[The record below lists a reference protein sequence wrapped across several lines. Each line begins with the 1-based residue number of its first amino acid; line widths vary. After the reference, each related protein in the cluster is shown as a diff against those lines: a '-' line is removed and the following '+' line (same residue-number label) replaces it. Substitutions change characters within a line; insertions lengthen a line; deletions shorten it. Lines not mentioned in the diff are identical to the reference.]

1 MSVPRQ
7 TLPAL
12 LLTGLLVVALGACS
26 GGAES
31 DSDQAFVVDDSSG
44 DTSESDA
51 ADGESALTS
60 ERADSSS
67 ASGLASGTAPALQLD
82 PAQLDQRD
90 IIRTGTVAIEAK
102 DPEDVRDR
110 IGDLLDNLGGYVSD
124 ESARTR
130 PEGGVDEMRIV
141 IEVPTDRFD
150 DAVEKVSALGEV
162 QSRSVQ
168 AEDVTREVADVD
180 SRVES
185 ARAALE
191 RVRALLDRAVSLG
204 SVIRLEGVLS
214 QRQSDLESLLAQQQA
229 LAGQTAL
236 GTLEVEVSAP
246 DSLVGPKDDDDEATG
261 FTAGLDAGWDAL
273 TTAFVLSSTAVGAVI
288 PFAVIGGLLVLPVLV
303 WRRRSERTVSPTPPA
318 AQ

>member
-1 MSVPRQ
+1 MSVPRP

-12 LLTGLLVVALGACS
+12 LLTGLLAVTLCACS
-26 GGAES
+26 GGEEGG
-31 DSDQAFVVDDSSG
+31 SDQSSVVEEPAG
-44 DTSESDA
+44 DTPEAGA
-51 ADGESALTS
+51 ADDGAAVTS
-60 ERADSSS
+60 ERAEDSSS
-67 ASGLASGTAPALQLD
+67 GSGTAPALQLD
-82 PAQLDQRD
+82 PAQLEPRD
-90 IIRTGTVAIEAK
+90 IIRTGSVAIEAD

-110 IGDLLDNLGGYVSD
+110 IGDLVDSLGGYVSD

-130 PEGGVDEMRIV
+130 PEGGVDELRIV
-141 IEVPTDRFD
+141 IQVPTDRFE
-150 DAVEKVSALGEV
+150 DAVERVSALGEV

-168 AEDVTREVADVD
+168 AQDVTREVADVD

-246 DSLVGPKDDDDEATG
+246 DRAVGPADDDTDEATG

-273 TTAFVLSSTAVGAVI
+273 STAFVLSSTAVGAVL
-288 PFAVIGGLLVLPVLV
+288 PFAAVGGLLVLPVLI
-303 WRRRSERTVSPTPPA
+303 WRRRSERAVSPSPPA
-318 AQ
+318 AP